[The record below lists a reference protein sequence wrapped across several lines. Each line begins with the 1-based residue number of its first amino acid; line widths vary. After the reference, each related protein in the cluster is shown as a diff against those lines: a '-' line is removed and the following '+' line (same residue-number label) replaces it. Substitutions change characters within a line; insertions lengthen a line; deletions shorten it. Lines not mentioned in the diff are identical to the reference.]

1 MNFKWTSLQS
11 RLLPPE
17 IFHRKCFSFPL
28 HFKRNCRICCHCRL
42 TCLYSWQLFFYFIFY
57 IYSLTFFHHSI
68 NKYFLRAAHFIG
80 NQQKIATR
88 SQIILKRT
96 LSGKTVSVLSEVSA
110 ISSRLNKR
118 TQKLCG
124 MQLELPRKTSTVA
137 SLFKIMLHIILALR
151 CIKNHCCC
159 CIQFIGQ

>member
-110 ISSRLNKR
+110 ISSRLKNVLKNYVACNLNC
-118 TQKLCG
+118 QEKL
-124 MQLELPRKTSTVA
+124 LLLL
-137 SLFKIMLHIILALR
+137 LFSK
-151 CIKNHCCC
+151 
-159 CIQFIGQ
+159 